1 MCHHCGAKIAK
12 SSNCIGQENGHSTEL
27 ISGPLIQS
35 CKLCGTKI
43 YKDTANQENSSS
55 WAMPPIESS
64 ASNCSDISVDA
75 NICERRYLED
85 SGTDSSQEYSSSSSK
100 GSMDDS
106 NSTITLNGFHLADHM
121 VKHET
126 KQVSFDD
133 SLRPSENIGTTE
145 SAEVQAGTDNNVEI
159 SSCNVDEAS
168 EVSSLNDEIDAEFW
182 LPPEPED
189 QEDDVFGE
197 EGSGSYKF
205 KEEKLKAM
213 NDVQNGKFRALVSQ
227 LVKSVGVYSSRNC
240 GEDWVDI
247 VTSVSWEAA
256 AFVKPDAHEGKAMD
270 PDGYVKIKC
279 IATGSRTQSQLIK
292 GLVFKKHAAHKH
304 MPTKYKN
311 PRLLLIPGSLE
322 LSSGGLSS
330 FESMQ
335 QEKGNLKSIVE
346 MIDMYH
352 PNVILVE
359 KSVSRDI
366 QESIH
371 AKGITLVFD
380 MKFHRLERV
389 ARCIGSPILSSEVGI
404 GQRLRQ
410 CDSFRIEKFVEEYAA
425 PKEGGKNKAKL

>member
-85 SGTDSSQEYSSSSSK
+85 SGTDSSQEYSCSSSK

-106 NSTITLNGFHLADHM
+106 NLTITLNGFHLADHM

-189 QEDDVFGE
+189 QEDDVLGSISNYDDDDEGDYGAAWAEPSSLSSFGE

-247 VTSVSWEAA
+247 VTSIS
-256 AFVKPDAHEGKAMD
+256 
-270 PDGYVKIKC
+270 
-279 IATGSRTQSQLIK
+279 
-292 GLVFKKHAAHKH
+292 
-304 MPTKYKN
+304 
-311 PRLLLIPGSLE
+311 
-322 LSSGGLSS
+322 
-330 FESMQ
+330 
-335 QEKGNLKSIVE
+335 
-346 MIDMYH
+346 
-352 PNVILVE
+352 
-359 KSVSRDI
+359 
-366 QESIH
+366 
-371 AKGITLVFD
+371 
-380 MKFHRLERV
+380 
-389 ARCIGSPILSSEVGI
+389 
-404 GQRLRQ
+404 
-410 CDSFRIEKFVEEYAA
+410 
-425 PKEGGKNKAKL
+425 NK